1 MFLRATVRKKDSK
14 EHCYWSGVE
23 NRRVARGRVMQRHGL
38 YLAEINLSDE
48 SIGRLRLSQLWLC
61 RPRQWGACWLAL
73 TLWQELKLD
82 EFWAARLPPSRT
94 RTRWGQ
100 VLFVLVAYR
109 LIEPGSEWRLRVA
122 VVVVMLQPR
131 SSTGLRT
138 DRPRAGGDAAGLA
151 AGL

>member
-1 MFLRATVRKKDSK
+1 M
-14 EHCYWSGVE
+14 
-23 NRRVARGRVMQRHGL
+23 
-38 YLAEINLSDE
+38 
-48 SIGRLRLSQLWLC
+48 
-61 RPRQWGACWLAL
+61 GACWLAL
-73 TLWQELKLD
+73 TLWEEPKLD

-109 LIEPGSEWRLRVA
+109 LIEPGSEWQLRMA

-131 SSTGLRT
+131 SLTRLRT